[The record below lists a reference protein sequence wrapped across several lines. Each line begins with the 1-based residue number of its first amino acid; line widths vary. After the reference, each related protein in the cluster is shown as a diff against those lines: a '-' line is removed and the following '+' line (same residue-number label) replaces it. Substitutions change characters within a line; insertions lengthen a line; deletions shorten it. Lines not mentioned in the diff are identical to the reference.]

1 MEMLATVVS
10 SGFASG
16 VNLYAVTLLLGLGDR
31 MGMVQVPDLLGQ
43 PAVLSVAGLLFG
55 LEFVV
60 DKIPYVDSAWDSV
73 HTVVRPA
80 GAGLLG
86 AVLVGDI
93 STLGQLS
100 AAGGSALLAL
110 SSHAAKASVRAVINA
125 SPEPATNI
133 AASVGEDLGVAG
145 LVVLATAYPVAAV
158 VVVALLTLT
167 AIGVTILAVRVLR
180 RVGRR
185 LRDRRPR
192 RAREPAW

>member
-1 MEMLATVVS
+1 MELLATVAS

-16 VNLYAVTLLLGLGDR
+16 VNLYAVVLLLGLGDR
-31 MGMVQVPDLLGQ
+31 VGLAQVPDLLGH
-43 PAVLSVAGLLFG
+43 PVVLAVAGLLFG

-60 DKIPYVDSAWDSV
+60 DKIPYVDTTWDSI
-73 HTVVRPA
+73 HTVIRPA

-93 STLGQLS
+93 SSLGQVG

-110 SSHAAKASVRAVINA
+110 TSHAAKASARAAINV
-125 SPEPATNI
+125 SPEPVTNI

-145 LVVLATAYPVAAV
+145 LVVLATTYPVVAI
-158 VVVALLTLT
+158 VVVAVLTLT

-180 RVGRR
+180 RAGRR
-185 LRDRRPR
+185 VRHIRLR
-192 RAREPAW
+192 RAREPVL